1 MKTTKNYIN
10 SINFY
15 WTDENYIHF
24 KFWDL
29 RKSYNFTKEFC
40 EKYPVFAEE
49 FWKYFDYEESIFK
62 NPREIV
68 LYVYN
73 YKIPVYFYF
82 NFSDTPCYSKRDA
95 IRYLTREYMGQNK
108 DKLYTYTWPWKYQWL
123 DTISTA
129 NF

>member
-15 WTDENYIHF
+15 WENENYIHF

-29 RKSYNFTKEFC
+29 RKCYNFTEEFC
-40 EKYPVFAEE
+40 KKYPVFSKE
-49 FWKYFDYEESIFK
+49 FEKYFDYEKSVFT

-82 NFSDTPCYSKRDA
+82 NFTDKPCYNKQDA
-95 IRYLTREYMGQNK
+95 IKYLVKEYMGENK
-108 DKLYTYTWPWKYQWL
+108 ERLYNYVWIWKYKWL
-123 DTISTA
+123 DTTSEA
-129 NF
+129 EL

>member
-1 MKTTKNYIN
+1 MKTTRNYIN

-29 RKSYNFTKEFC
+29 RKNYYFTKEFC

-68 LYVYN
+68 LYVYY

-82 NFSDTPCYSKRDA
+82 NYTDTPCYNKQDA

-108 DKLYTYTWPWKYQWL
+108 NKLYNYIWMWKYQWL
-123 DTISTA
+123 DAISTT

>member
-40 EKYPVFAEE
+40 GKYPVFAEE

-68 LYVYN
+68 LYVYY

-82 NFSDTPCYSKRDA
+82 NYTDTPCYNKQDA

-108 DKLYTYTWPWKYQWL
+108 NKLYNYIWMWKYQWL
-123 DTISTA
+123 DAISTT

>member
-29 RKSYNFTKEFC
+29 RKNYHFTKEFR
-40 EKYPVFAEE
+40 EKYPVFSEE
-49 FWKYFDYEESIFK
+49 FWKYFDYEESVFK

-68 LYVYN
+68 LYVYY

-82 NFSDTPCYSKRDA
+82 NYTDTPCYNKQDA

-108 DKLYTYTWPWKYQWL
+108 DKLYNYVWMWKYQWL

>member
-68 LYVYN
+68 LYVYY

-82 NFSDTPCYSKRDA
+82 NFSDTPCYNKQDA
-95 IRYLTREYMGQNK
+95 IRYLTREYMGENK
-108 DKLYTYTWPWKYQWL
+108 NKLYNYIWMWKYQWL
-123 DTISTA
+123 DAISTT

>member
-49 FWKYFDYEESIFK
+49 FWKYFDYEESVFK

-68 LYVYN
+68 LYVYY

-82 NFSDTPCYSKRDA
+82 NYTDTPCYNKQDA
-95 IRYLTREYMGQNK
+95 IRYLTREYMGENK
-108 DKLYTYTWPWKYQWL
+108 NKLYNYIWMWKYQWL

>member
-108 DKLYTYTWPWKYQWL
+108 DKLYTYTWLWKYQWL

>member
-49 FWKYFDYEESIFK
+49 FWKYFDYEESVFK

-82 NFSDTPCYSKRDA
+82 NFSDTPCYNKQDA
-95 IRYLTREYMGQNK
+95 IKYLVKEYMGENK
-108 DKLYTYTWPWKYQWL
+108 NKLYNYIWMWKYQWL
-123 DTISTA
+123 DAISIF
-129 NF
+129 NS

>member
-82 NFSDTPCYSKRDA
+82 NFTDTPCYNKQDA
-95 IRYLTREYMGQNK
+95 IRYLTREYMGENK
-108 DKLYTYTWPWKYQWL
+108 DKLYNYTWMWEYQWL
-123 DTISTA
+123 DTISTF
-129 NF
+129 NS

>member
-15 WTDENYIHF
+15 WTDANYIHF

-68 LYVYN
+68 LYVYY

-82 NFSDTPCYSKRDA
+82 NFSDTPCYNKQDA
-95 IRYLTREYMGQNK
+95 IRYLTREYMGENK
-108 DKLYTYTWPWKYQWL
+108 NKLYNYIWMWKYQWL
-123 DTISTA
+123 DAISTT

>member
-29 RKSYNFTKEFC
+29 RKFYHFTKEFC

-68 LYVYN
+68 LYVYY

-82 NFSDTPCYSKRDA
+82 NYTDTPCYNKQDA

-108 DKLYTYTWPWKYQWL
+108 DKLYTYIWMWKYQWL

>member
-40 EKYPVFAEE
+40 DKYPVFAEE

-68 LYVYN
+68 LYVYY

-82 NFSDTPCYSKRDA
+82 NYTDTPCYNKQDA
-95 IRYLTREYMGQNK
+95 IRYLVKEYMGENK
-108 DKLYTYTWPWKYQWL
+108 NKLYNYIWMWKYQWL
-123 DTISTA
+123 DAISTF
-129 NF
+129 NS